1 MFLLYPSY
9 VIGLPPF
16 ACFFYKIDLLIKKTL
31 WGNVMVIKL
40 PFQLLLSFNLN
51 IAVLWFKSEK

>member
-16 ACFFYKIDLLIKKTL
+16 ACFFKIDLLIKKTL

-40 PFQLLLSFNLN
+40 PFQLLPSFNLN
-51 IAVLWFKSEK
+51 IMVLWFKSDK